1 MKKEK
6 KEWLSSRRKRSLRR
20 VLMAAAAVLLVNRIF
35 LVGLLFPIQ
44 AIRQFEERQGTGRTA
59 VICRDWAPEIYKT
72 GLVYLTENENVTM
85 LSGARLTLYGWM
97 DNFGVPVDCTEK
109 APIHGGWWAMSR
121 QGRDSLFYVFG
132 RVDDPRIDLLTVQV
146 WYEDWAGFKA
156 VRRNAFSWGLERADL
171 LEKDGRYYFLLK
183 TRPVDF
189 GEYTSSLHTTV
200 TGVDLAG
207 NIIAEVELDQGGSS
221 SYS

>member
-1 MKKEK
+1 MKKTK
-6 KEWLSSRRKRSLRR
+6 ILSRRRRGLRR
-20 VLMAAAAVLLVNRIF
+20 LLIAAAAVYLANRIF
-35 LVGLLFPIQ
+35 LIGLLFPIQ
-44 AIRQFEERQGTGRTA
+44 AIRQGEERQGTGRTA
-59 VICRDWAPEIYKT
+59 VVCRDWAPEIYKT

-97 DNFGVPVDCTEK
+97 DNLGVPLDCTEE

-132 RVDDPRIDLLTVQV
+132 RVDDPDIDLLTVQV
-146 WYEDWAGFKA
+146 WYEDWSGGES
-156 VRRNAFSWGLERADL
+156 VRRNAFSWGLEREDL

-189 GEYTSSLHTTV
+189 GEYTSSLRTTA

-207 NIIAEVELDQGGSS
+207 NVIAEVELDGGGSS